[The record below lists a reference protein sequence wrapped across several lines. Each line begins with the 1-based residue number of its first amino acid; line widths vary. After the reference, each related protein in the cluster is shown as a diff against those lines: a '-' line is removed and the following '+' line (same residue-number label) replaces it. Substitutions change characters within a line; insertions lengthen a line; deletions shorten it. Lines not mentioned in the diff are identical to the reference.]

1 MLMHP
6 VCSTKAKFYDDAFS
20 SLDVACDG
28 EAPLAKK
35 LRCKNLLTD
44 LTLANAALRHQL
56 PKTGT
61 EIVSKE
67 LNRLLER
74 LRGRTNLS
82 EAVTLNSFLKLSS
95 EAQDILGSM
104 LALETRD
111 QFDNFA
117 QLDFNRAYDHE
128 ALLAAT
134 KRARDWISEDR
145 GRPTKE
151 HLDQFFDGVTELFAS
166 IPGADLTVPNHYNK
180 QPKTP
185 FETVLH
191 AGHCLI
197 DVSVSYHATLKAYER
212 FKERQ

>member
-1 MLMHP
+1 MHP
-6 VCSTKAKFYDDAFS
+6 VCSTTEKFYDDAFS

-44 LTLANAALRHQL
+44 LTLANVALRHQL

-67 LNRLLER
+67 LNRLLEQ
-74 LRGRTNLS
+74 LRRRTKLS
-82 EAVTLNSFLKLSS
+82 EAVTLNSFLKLSL

-104 LALETRD
+104 LALETHD

-117 QLDFNRAYDHE
+117 QLDFNRAYDHD

-134 KRARDWISEDR
+134 ERARDWISEER
-145 GRPTKE
+145 GRPTKD
-151 HLDQFFDGVTELFAS
+151 HLDQFFDGVTELFQS
-166 IPGADLTVPNHYNK
+166 IAGADLKVSNHYNK
-180 QPKTP
+180 QPKTT
-185 FETVLH
+185 FETILH

-197 DVSVSYHATLKAYER
+197 DVNVSYHATVKAYER